1 MQNLRNNI
9 NEIFDSKFTILKSK
23 CEELVQTSSVRYK
36 KQIYHL
42 QNKLK
47 AKDKIIEQFL
57 DSFSSLINF
66 ELEWKNNIT
75 HKLIDQTYD
84 EEKKN
89 SIQRQNDI
97 NTKSDI
103 ADNKSM
109 EYDCHIF
116 SKYLVFQ

>member
-23 CEELVQTSSVRYK
+23 CEELIQTSSVRYK

-57 DSFSSLINF
+57 NSFSSLINF
-66 ELEWKNNIT
+66 ELE
-75 HKLIDQTYD
+75 
-84 EEKKN
+84 
-89 SIQRQNDI
+89 
-97 NTKSDI
+97 
-103 ADNKSM
+103 
-109 EYDCHIF
+109 
-116 SKYLVFQ
+116 